1 MDNLFKLQWQ
11 NFDLKAGIKVSSG
24 LVIMLLLTQVTGE
37 SWLAT
42 TLAAMCAW
50 LANVPGPLLNR
61 IGGMLVFG
69 VGAIAFTLLSGLIGL
84 DVWPNVIAITL
95 VGLLC
100 TLGLAGGLR
109 SFMVGWSL
117 ICWAIYGPFLVT
129 STSTANCVA
138 AITAGTAIV
147 ILLNIIGEWIWGK
160 NDPMPH
166 ATDESDDSAPTMP
179 FNQVAAYAVTVA
191 LILGF
196 TTYYGWVELKTDPT
210 MMAGGA
216 FFVLGFDPYKTWA
229 AGISRVL
236 GLVAGVAL
244 GLGLAELLGPGLF
257 SDIIMVAACGLSF
270 AAFAVHPGAWMFF
283 FMVFIAMGWPELES
297 SVYELIIVERFYGEL
312 AGVVAAM
319 IGISFLLWWQNSR
332 SRRDRRRLRA

>member
-11 NFDLKAGIKVSSG
+11 HFDLKAGIKVSSG

-50 LANVPGPLLNR
+50 LANVPGPLLNS

-84 DVWPNVIAITL
+84 DMWPNVIAITL

-100 TLGLAGGLR
+100 TLGLAWGLR

-117 ICWAIYGPFLVT
+117 ICWAIYGPFMVA
-129 STSTANCVA
+129 STSVENCVA
-138 AITAGTAIV
+138 AVTFGTGIV
-147 ILLNIIGEWIWGK
+147 ILLNILGEWIWGK

-166 ATDESDDSAPTMP
+166 TTNESDDSAPTMP
-179 FNQVAAYAVTVA
+179 VSQVAAYAVTVA

-244 GLGLAELLGPGLF
+244 GLGLTELFGPGLV
-257 SDIIMVAACGLSF
+257 SDVIMVAACGLSF

-297 SVYELIIVERFYGEL
+297 SVYELTVAERFYGEIV
-312 AGVVAAM
+312 GVAAAM
-319 IGISFLLWWQNSR
+319 IGISFLLWWQKSR
-332 SRRDRRRLRA
+332 SK